1 VTVTHVPA
9 FETRASD
16 TLEDLALAHSN
27 GDDVMPEVRRLAH
40 PSLTTPE
47 VWGAWE
53 EFARLA
59 GERDDLALGLT
70 PYCEFYALEELEGYG
85 GSHQEAAADKKAQE
99 ADEALMALRL
109 GHTSTG
115 GNR

>member
-16 TLEDLALAHSN
+16 VLENLAVTHRR
-27 GDDVMPEVRRLAH
+27 GIDVLPEVRRLAH

-47 VWGAWE
+47 VWEVWQ

-59 GERDDLALGLT
+59 RERDELFQGLRH
-70 PYCEFYALEELEGYG
+70 YCEFYDLEALAGYG
-85 GSHQEAAADKKAQE
+85 ASHQEAATQMKAQE
-99 ADEALMALRL
+99 ADEAMALLRL
-109 GHTSTG
+109 GNIR
-115 GNR
+115 GN

>member
-1 VTVTHVPA
+1 MTITHVPA
-9 FETRASD
+9 FEARASD

-53 EFARLA
+53 EFTRLA
-59 GERDDLALGLT
+59 AERDELALGLRHWCDL
-70 PYCEFYALEELEGYG
+70 YDLEALEGWG
-85 GSHQEAAADKKAQE
+85 ASHQEAATQMKAQE
-99 ADEALMALRL
+99 ADEAMALLRL
-109 GHTSTG
+109 GNIRG
-115 GNR
+115 DR